1 MARKSDEDAV
11 VAEKSMAAWR
21 GAGGNWVKGAGAV
34 REGEEEERERE
45 RGHGPALSARNSA
58 HRAAPTP
65 PAGRSITQGPPH
77 EHWLGVPG
85 VPTRGR
91 PPAAGEGAKTEQEL
105 EVEKKR
111 RKKGEGEHTPARRFG
126 KGAHRLRP
134 TRTARGAST
143 AFAQNLFAM
152 KGVRA
157 RAAGRARPPR
167 PRRWRR
173 PIERRRGHERGDAMG
188 SGSLFAGGGAA
199 ALTPRFSPTRN
210 RLPVRLAFAR
220 EGAQGRSPRNQGSAE
235 GEF

>member
-1 MARKSDEDAV
+1 MGERSGSGERGERRARTRAGALRQKLGPP
-11 VAEKSMAAWR
+11 R
-21 GAGGNWVKGAGAV
+21 GAHPARRPINNPGPTTRALAWPSGHADAENW
-34 REGEEEERERE
+34 
-45 RGHGPALSARNSA
+45 
-58 HRAAPTP
+58 
-65 PAGRSITQGPPH
+65 
-77 EHWLGVPG
+77 
-85 VPTRGR
+85 GR

-105 EVEKKR
+105 EVEKKRR

-134 TRTARGAST
+134 ARTARGAST

-152 KGVRA
+152 KGVKA

-167 PRRWRR
+167 PRRRRR
-173 PIERRRGHERGDAMG
+173 PIERRRGHERGNAMG

-235 GEF
+235 GECSGRQAKVILQYWAGAR